1 MKKGVAVIDI
11 GRVGLWTGVIDQ
23 HPTSRVREMVQ
34 ELESIGWPCLWR
46 PEASGRDAFV
56 SCATMLEATTRLCV
70 ATGIAQIHARHP
82 HTTRAGQK
90 TLHESS
96 GGRFLL
102 GLGVS
107 HAPFIEG
114 SRGLPYRTPYS
125 DMVSYLNAME
135 SAPFTAVAAADE
147 PPTVLAALGP
157 KMLKLS
163 ATAAQGAHPY
173 FATPE
178 HTAYARS
185 ILGTGPLLA
194 PEQMVVIDTDL
205 SRARETAKVHMTRYL
220 RLPNYTNNLLR
231 LGFTE
236 DDIAGPSNRLVDAV
250 VACGPIDVAIE
261 RVAAQH
267 AAGADHVAIQ
277 VLSTGAD
284 IPMHDWRDLAA
295 AFDLRAAL

>member
-1 MKKGVAVIDI
+1 VIDI

-23 HPTSRVREMVQ
+23 YSTSRVRDLVQ
-34 ELESIGWPCLWR
+34 EVESIGWPCVWR

-125 DMVSYLNAME
+125 DMVDYLAAME
-135 SAPFTAVAAADE
+135 SAPFTAIAADDE

-178 HTAYARS
+178 HTAYARD
-185 ILGTGPLLA
+185 IMGTGPMLA
-194 PEQMVVIDTDL
+194 PEQMVAIDNDV
-205 SRARETAKVHMTRYL
+205 SRAREMAKGHMTRYL

-236 DDIAGPSNRLVDAV
+236 ADVAGPTDRLIDAV
-250 VACGPIDVAIE
+250 VACGPIEVALE
-261 RVAAQH
+261 RIAAQH
-267 AAGADHVAIQ
+267 AAGADHVAVQ
-277 VLSTGAD
+277 VLSNNNE
-284 IPMHDWRDLAA
+284 IPLQHWHDLAEA
-295 AFDLRAAL
+295 LGLR

>member
-1 MKKGVAVIDI
+1 VIDI

-23 HPTSRVREMVQ
+23 YPTSRVRDLVQ
-34 ELESIGWPCLWR
+34 EVESIGWPCVWR

-125 DMVSYLNAME
+125 DMVDYLAAME
-135 SAPFTAVAAADE
+135 SAPFTAIAADDE

-178 HTAYARS
+178 HTAYARD
-185 ILGTGPLLA
+185 IMGTGPMLA
-194 PEQMVVIDTDL
+194 PEQMVAIDNDV
-205 SRARETAKVHMTRYL
+205 SRAREMAKGHMTRYL

-236 DDIAGPSNRLVDAV
+236 ADVAGPTDRLIDAV
-250 VACGPIDVAIE
+250 VACGPIEVALE
-261 RVAAQH
+261 RIAAQH
-267 AAGADHVAIQ
+267 AAGADHVAVQ
-277 VLSTGAD
+277 VLSNNNE
-284 IPMHDWRDLAA
+284 IPLQHWHDLAEA
-295 AFDLRAAL
+295 LGLR

>member
-1 MKKGVAVIDI
+1 MTDI
-11 GRVGLWTGVIDQ
+11 GRVGIWTGVIDQ
-23 HPTSRVREMVQ
+23 HPTSRVRDLVQ
-34 ELESIGWPCLWR
+34 ELEAAGWPCVWR

-56 SCATMLEATTRLCV
+56 SCATMLEATTRLRV

-114 SRGLPYRTPYS
+114 SRGLPYQTPYS
-125 DMVSYLNAME
+125 DMVDYLAAME
-135 SAPFTAVAAADE
+135 SAPFTAFAADDE

-178 HTAYARS
+178 HTAYARD
-185 ILGTGPLLA
+185 ILGNGPLLA
-194 PEQMVVIDTDL
+194 PEQMVAIDSDV
-205 SRARETAKVHMTRYL
+205 SRARDLAKVHMTRYL

-236 DDIAGPSNRLVDAV
+236 ADVAGPTNRLIDAV
-250 VACGPIDVAIE
+250 VACGPIDVALE
-261 RVAAQH
+261 RIAAQH

-277 VLSTGAD
+277 VLSAGSG
-284 IPMHDWRDLAA
+284 IPMQHFNDLAV
-295 AFDLRAAL
+295 ALGLSSS